1 MAKNGMAPLNLRGEA
16 FQKYVKE
23 SVNEIN
29 ALSKEIGIV
38 K

>member
-1 MAKNGMAPLNLRGEA
+1 MAKNGMAALNLRGDA
-16 FQKYVKE
+16 FQKYVRE
-23 SVNEIN
+23 SVAEIN